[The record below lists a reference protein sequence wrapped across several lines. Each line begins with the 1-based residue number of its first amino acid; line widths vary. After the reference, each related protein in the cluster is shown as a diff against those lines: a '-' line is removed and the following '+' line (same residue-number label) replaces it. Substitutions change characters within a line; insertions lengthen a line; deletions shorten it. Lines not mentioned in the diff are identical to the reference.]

1 MNSLS
6 AGFALAWRNLW
17 RNRRRSL
24 VTISSLALGFA
35 AITLFS
41 GYVRATYNVLGNIA
55 IHSEAIGH
63 LQINKKGWETDGKL
77 NPGKYLLKPDEV
89 SRIQQAVSRA
99 HPGAKAMP
107 RLSAMGL
114 LSNGQS
120 STIFVARGIHPD
132 DFAAIRGPFRDLPGA
147 LSDNKPQGVTLGE
160 GLANTLK
167 LKLGDS
173 GSLLASTVQGQAN
186 AADVDVT
193 GTFNTSNALT
203 NDKLIIMPLTMAQ
216 DLIDAKGR
224 AEALTV
230 MLPVAEPPK
239 HKISWPE
246 AVIMA
251 YRQMPPQQQ
260 EVERV
265 RSRILEELRASG
277 LADALEVSI
286 WQEMSAFY
294 SQARVLFDMIFSMM
308 LIVVVAVVV
317 LSIANAMGMAV
328 VERTREI
335 GTLRAIGLRR
345 SGITRMFISEAVLVV
360 VLGLIAGL
368 VLATLTR
375 HGVNAA
381 QIMYVPPNN
390 TQAVQVYI
398 DFDLWRTVF
407 AGFALATLAVFAAF
421 VPARRAAAHP
431 ITESL
436 GHV

>member
-1 MNSLS
+1 MNLLLS
-6 AGFALAWRNLW
+6 NFGLAWRNLW

-24 VTISSLALGFA
+24 VTISSLAFGFA

-55 IHSEAIGH
+55 VHSEAIGH
-63 LQINKKGWETDGKL
+63 LQINKRGWQTEGKL
-77 NPGKYLLKPDEV
+77 HPTKYLLKE
-89 SRIQQAVSRA
+89 SEIAKISQAVSRSM
-99 HPGAKAMP
+99 PGTKVMP

-114 LSNGQS
+114 LSNGQT
-120 STIFVARGIHPD
+120 STIFVARGIAPGD
-132 DFAAIRGPFRDLPGA
+132 LATIRGPFRDLPGA
-147 LSDNKPQGVTLGE
+147 LFDASPHGVTLGE
-160 GLANTLK
+160 GLASTLK
-167 LKLGDS
+167 MKVGDS
-173 GSLLASTVQGQAN
+173 GSILASTIHGQAN

-203 NDKLIIMPLTMAQ
+203 NDKLILMPLTMAQ
-216 DLIDAKGR
+216 EILDAKGR
-224 AEALTV
+224 AEALTI
-230 MLPVAEPPK
+230 MLPVAPPPK

-246 AVIMA
+246 AVRMA
-251 YRQMPPQQQ
+251 YQQVPPQEQ
-260 EVERV
+260 EVKALRDK
-265 RSRILEELRASG
+265 IMHELKTSG
-277 LADALEVSI
+277 LDQDLEIST

-308 LIVVVAVVV
+308 LIVVVAIVV
-317 LSIANAMGMAV
+317 LSIANAMSMSV

-345 SGITRMFISEAVLVV
+345 TGITAMFVCEAILLVI
-360 VLGLIAGL
+360 LGTAAGI
-368 VLATLTR
+368 VLANLTR

-381 QIMYVPPNN
+381 EIMYVPPNN

-398 DFDLWRTVF
+398 DFDMLRTIV
-407 AGFALATLAVFAAF
+407 AGVALSILAVFAAF
-421 VPARRAAAHP
+421 VPARRAAGNP

>member
-1 MNSLS
+1 MSMLRNHV
-6 AGFALAWRNLW
+6 ALAWRNLW

-24 VTISSLALGFA
+24 VTISSLAFGFA

-55 IHSEAIGH
+55 VHSEAIGH
-63 LQINKKGWETDGKL
+63 LQINKKGWQTEGKL
-77 NPGKYLLKPDEV
+77 HPTRYLLKDAEIA
-89 SRIQQAVSRA
+89 RIAAAVKRA
-99 HPGAKAMP
+99 SPGAKVMP

-120 STIFVARGIHPD
+120 STIFVARGIAPD
-132 DFAAIRGPFRDLPGA
+132 DLATIRGPFRDLPGA
-147 LSDNKPQGVTLGE
+147 LSNERPHGVTLGE
-160 GLANTLK
+160 GLAQTLK
-167 LKLGDS
+167 LKVGDS
-173 GSLLASTVQGQAN
+173 ASILASTVHGQAN

-193 GTFNTSNALT
+193 GTYNTSNAMT
-203 NDKLIIMPLTMAQ
+203 NDKLILMPLDMTQ
-216 DLIDAKGR
+216 EILDAKGR

-230 MLPVAEPPK
+230 MLPVAPPPK
-239 HKISWPE
+239 HKISWEE
-246 AVIMA
+246 AVRMA
-251 YRQMPPQQQ
+251 YQQVPPQAQ
-260 EVERV
+260 ETEALRIRV
-265 RSRILEELRASG
+265 MEELSAAG
-277 LADALEVSI
+277 LDKELEIST

-308 LIVVVAVVV
+308 LIVVVAIVV
-317 LSIANAMGMAV
+317 LSIANAMSMSV

-345 SGITRMFISEAVLVV
+345 SGITAMFVYEAALLV
-360 VLGLIAGL
+360 VLGTAAG
-368 VLATLTR
+368 VLLANLTR

-381 QIMYVPPNN
+381 EIMYVPPNN

-398 DFDLWRTVF
+398 DFDMLRTVV
-407 AGFALATLAVFAAF
+407 AGISLSALAVFAAF
-421 VPARRAAAHP
+421 VPARRAARNS

>member
-1 MNSLS
+1 MNTLS
-6 AGFALAWRNLW
+6 SSFALAWRNLW

-24 VTISSLALGFA
+24 VTISSLAFGFA

-63 LQINKKGWETDGKL
+63 LQINKKGWNTEGKL
-77 NPGKYLLKPDEV
+77 QPGKYLLKSGEIAQIQEAVQRAYPDA
-89 SRIQQAVSRA
+89 R
-99 HPGAKAMP
+99 AMP

-114 LSNGQS
+114 LSNGQT
-120 STIFVARGIHPD
+120 STIFVARGIQPD
-132 DFAAIRGPFRDLPGA
+132 DLATIRGPFRDLPGA
-147 LSDNKPQGVTLGE
+147 LNGQTPSGVTLGE
-160 GLANTLK
+160 GLADTLK
-167 LKLGDS
+167 LKVGDS
-173 GSLLASTVQGQAN
+173 GSVLSSTIQGQAN
-186 AADVDVT
+186 AADIDVT

-203 NDKLIIMPLTMAQ
+203 NDKLIIMPLSMAQ
-216 DLIDAKGR
+216 DLVDARGR

-230 MLPVAEPPK
+230 MLPVAKPPA
-239 HKISWPE
+239 HQISWPE

-251 YRQMPPQQQ
+251 YRQTPPQQD
-260 EVERV
+260 EVNQV
-265 RSRILEELRASG
+265 RDRILHELAASG
-277 LADALEVSI
+277 LDQELEVAI

-308 LIVVVAVVV
+308 LVVVVAVVV

-335 GTLRAIGLRR
+335 GTLRAIGLRQ
-345 SGITRMFISEAVLVV
+345 SGIRRMFVSEALLVV
-360 VLGLIAGL
+360 VLGIVSGL
-368 VLATLTR
+368 ALATLTR

-381 QIMYVPPNN
+381 EIMYVPPNN
-390 TQAVQVYI
+390 TQSVQVYI
-398 DFDLWRTVF
+398 DFDLWRTIL
-407 AGFALATLAVFAAF
+407 AGFALATLAVIAAF
-421 VPARRAAAHP
+421 LPARRAAAHP